1 MVIRREAAEEDGL
14 SFDAVCEKIETLTG
28 VNLSLRPAEL
38 MITLAGIGPG
48 DADMMTVRLKEA
60 LAEADLV
67 LGAKRLIEAVTPKL
81 EKRHF
86 ICRIKSLHGLRKRAD
101 SMRCM
106 KN

>member
-1 MVIRREAAEEDGL
+1 MQSVENRNI
-14 SFDAVCEKIETLTG
+14 TG

-38 MITLAGIGPG
+38 YDYAGRNRTG

-101 SMRCM
+101 MRCM
-106 KN
+106 KTEGSHPFPGILVL

>member
-1 MVIRREAAEEDGL
+1 MQSVKNRNINRSKPFL
-14 SFDAVCEKIETLTG
+14 KTG
-28 VNLSLRPAEL
+28 GAYDY
-38 MITLAGIGPG
+38 AGRNRTG